1 MIQTNKTKKKIAAL
15 FASSMMFA
23 NFMALQ
29 AYAAGDVSGA
39 FTNTW
44 NSAKSQIKTIVNNVV
59 FPVIDVILVV
69 LLFVKVSIAYM
80 DYRKHGQLEWS
91 PIAIIF
97 GGLLFALAAPK
108 FIWGVVGV

>member
-1 MIQTNKTKKKIAAL
+1 MIWMNKTKKKIAMLA
-15 FASSMMFA
+15 ASSLMFA
-23 NFMALQ
+23 NMLAIQ
-29 AYAAGDVSGA
+29 ASAAGDVSGA

-44 NSAKSQIKTIVNNVV
+44 NNAKAQIKTIVNNVV

-69 LLFVKVSIAYM
+69 LLFVKVAIAYM

-97 GGLLFALAAPK
+97 GGLLFSLAAPQ

>member
-1 MIQTNKTKKKIAAL
+1 MNKTKKKIVATV
-15 FASSMMFA
+15 ASSLMFA
-23 NFMALQ
+23 NMLAIQ
-29 AYAAGDVSGA
+29 ASAAGDVSGA

-44 NSAKSQIKTIVNNVV
+44 NNAKAQIKTIVNNVV

-69 LLFVKVSIAYM
+69 LLFVKVAIAYM

-97 GGLLFALAAPK
+97 GGLLFSLAAPQ